1 MIHFLWTG
9 IHLHFLGK
17 NRKKLKRWGW
27 GNHPPPLKKNS
38 KQKKTE
44 RNLQKMSTSL
54 CYNRCL
60 SLFSFFQYSPSWSTG
75 VLLWRQWGEAVGN
88 WTYGFVV
95 CFCYILIIVF
105 FAENKTTII
114 YGGRL
119 ISLFES
125 DFLFLWNTSGINA
138 LGFHGSPLPINYLL
152 QCRINYTNPQNG
164 VPSNQ

>member
-1 MIHFLWTG
+1 
-9 IHLHFLGK
+9 
-17 NRKKLKRWGW
+17 
-27 GNHPPPLKKNS
+27 
-38 KQKKTE
+38 
-44 RNLQKMSTSL
+44 MSASL

-60 SLFSFFQYSPSWSTG
+60 SIFSFFQYSPSWSTG

-105 FAENKTTII
+105 FAENKITII
-114 YGGRL
+114 YRDRL

-138 LGFHGSPLPINYLL
+138 LEFRGSPLPINYLL
-152 QCRINYTNPQNG
+152 QCRINYINPQND
-164 VPSNQ
+164 VPPTQQNVGYSWTLTLDCLLGFKHFPHDYLVLSSVFSYQVGFNLENLVSRI

>member
-1 MIHFLWTG
+1 
-9 IHLHFLGK
+9 
-17 NRKKLKRWGW
+17 
-27 GNHPPPLKKNS
+27 
-38 KQKKTE
+38 
-44 RNLQKMSTSL
+44 MSTSL

-114 YGGRL
+114 YGGHL

-138 LGFHGSPLPINYLL
+138 LGFRGSPLPINYLL
-152 QCRINYTNPQNG
+152 QCRINYINPQND
-164 VPSNQ
+164 VPPTQQNVGYSWTLTLDCLLGFKYFPHDYLVLSSVFSYQAGFNIENLVGRI